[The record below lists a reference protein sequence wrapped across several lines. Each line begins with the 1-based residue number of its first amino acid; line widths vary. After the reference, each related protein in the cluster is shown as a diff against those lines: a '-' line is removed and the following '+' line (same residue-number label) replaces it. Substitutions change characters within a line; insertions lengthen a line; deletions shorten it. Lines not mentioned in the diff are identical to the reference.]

1 MMLFYAVHY
10 PKPDYEDLLLDDMH
24 EFGNLLRKQPGCIWV
39 NPHPFKNP
47 TDGSLMAISIWESVE
62 ALQEAGSAVS
72 ARRAPRLLMCG
83 SIKTTKRFCCP
94 PHASQ

>member
-10 PKPDYEDLLLDDMH
+10 PKPEYQDLLLDDMH
-24 EFGNLLRKQPGCIWV
+24 EFGNLLREQPGCIWV

-47 TDGSLMAISIWESVE
+47 ADGSLMAISIWESVE

-72 ARRAPRLLMCG
+72 AVRPPSPFDVWEYKDHETFLLP
-83 SIKTTKRFCCP
+83 SAR
-94 PHASQ
+94 